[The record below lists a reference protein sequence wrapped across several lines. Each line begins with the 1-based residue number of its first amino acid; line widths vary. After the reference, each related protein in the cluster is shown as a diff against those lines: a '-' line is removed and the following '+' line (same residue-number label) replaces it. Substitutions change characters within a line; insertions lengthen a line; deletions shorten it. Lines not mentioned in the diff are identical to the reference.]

1 MSFKIENGVLLEWTP
16 QEGETTVNVPDGVT
30 EIGTGALR
38 LRKSAVHVVLP
49 DSVEK
54 IGGMAFMECENLE
67 SITFGKGLK
76 SIGSMAF
83 HRCFKLKSVTF
94 PDGVTIGDN
103 AFWDCRGLEKIEF
116 QGGAAEIQEHAFWE
130 CTSMKRIPVIA
141 LDGKVFWD
149 NDRYGDVRYEDI
161 QDMVVNHNYSVQMKH
176 EVKFDLLV
184 QIYHAGTDAEG
195 VNAYIKKNF
204 KKVFTYLAER
214 DDRET
219 LSQLLEEGNYITKRT
234 FDKYLE
240 TARDMGQSG
249 IVGLLDAYQKEH
261 LV

>member
-1 MSFKIENGVLLEWTP
+1 MSFKIENGVLLEWMP

-94 PDGVTIGDN
+94 PDGVTIRDN

-219 LSQLLEEGNYITKRT
+219 LSQLLGEGTYITKRT

-249 IVGLLDAYQKEH
+249 IVGLLDAYQNEH